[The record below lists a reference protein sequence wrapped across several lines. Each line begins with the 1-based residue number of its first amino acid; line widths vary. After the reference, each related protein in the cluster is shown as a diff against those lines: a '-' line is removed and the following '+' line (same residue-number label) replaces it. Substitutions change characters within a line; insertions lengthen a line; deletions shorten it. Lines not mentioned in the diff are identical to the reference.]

1 MPPCNNTAHGVFS
14 ASFFLH
20 ASTPVIKV
28 QNGSSY
34 EPGYE
39 SEHTEESDGAT
50 KNLHGRKKSKL
61 NVGTSLGW
69 EANCRYVSVIL
80 QGFDEKCRYVSGM
93 GRGLS
98 GRLWDLDRGPAKCRD
113 VSGMGRELSGR
124 RWDLGRGSAKC
135 RDVSWMKKL
144 LGRRKERA

>member
-1 MPPCNNTAHGVFS
+1 MAFPPEPPRRRTDNRGFIPETYRQ
-14 ASFFLH
+14 L
-20 ASTPVIKV
+20 PR
-28 QNGSSY
+28 NG
-34 EPGYE
+34 
-39 SEHTEESDGAT
+39 
-50 KNLHGRKKSKL
+50 KKSKL

-69 EANCRYVSVIL
+69 EANCRYVSVAF
-80 QGFDEKCRYVSGM
+80 QGFEEKCRYVSEM
-93 GRGLS
+93 GRELS

-144 LGRRKERA
+144 LGQRKERA